1 MLLILANKAA
11 KGSFFLD
18 FTKEKKKGSR
28 NRDPTSQATGSL
40 AIAAPLTSDAHLH
53 ADFPKSAT
61 WFRSSD
67 CSATAM
73 SPAPCKNL
81 IQ

>member
-11 KGSFFLD
+11 TGSFFLD
-18 FTKEKKKGSR
+18 FVKKKKRSR

-61 WFRSSD
+61 WFRNSD

>member
-11 KGSFFLD
+11 TGSFFLD
-18 FTKEKKKGSR
+18 FVKKKKGSM

-61 WFRSSD
+61 WFRNSD

>member
-11 KGSFFLD
+11 TGSFFSR
-18 FTKEKKKGSR
+18 FCEEKKGSR

-61 WFRSSD
+61 WFRNSD